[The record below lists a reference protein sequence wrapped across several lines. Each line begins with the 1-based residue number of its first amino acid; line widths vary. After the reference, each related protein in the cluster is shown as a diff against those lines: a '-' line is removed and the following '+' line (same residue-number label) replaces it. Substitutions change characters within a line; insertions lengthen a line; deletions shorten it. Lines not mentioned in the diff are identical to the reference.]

1 MRQKYP
7 LEEVR
12 SFVQRRYGL
21 NIPQLPIRFESGL
34 ENTNYLITASK
45 GEKYVFKVYEE
56 LQKPT
61 IPTITFELSFLQYCK
76 NAGLPV
82 QTIVHS
88 VQGNERVFFRKKPAV
103 LLSYISGNNLREQS
117 LNPTL
122 AKKIGELIAS
132 FHLKAASFQVK
143 GNPLRI
149 HYWDLA
155 QFLVNEQRLS
165 AVPPKMQKK
174 VQKGIAE
181 YHQILPVL
189 KQCKKGIIHNDFN
202 QENVIVS
209 GKNVMGIID
218 FGDAIKTILVA
229 DIAIAFA
236 HLCFLQSKPLIFCKE
251 MYQAYTKKKN
261 LNRAEQGVL
270 FSLVKA
276 RFITG
281 IINGYF
287 NERQLGRH
295 QDFIWIRTWG
305 VKGLSDLEEIG
316 EKQFNTVLGI
326 QHSNL

>member
-1 MRQKYP
+1 MRQEYP

-21 NIPQLPIRFESGL
+21 NILQLPIRFESGL

-45 GEKYVFKVYEE
+45 GEKYVFKIYEE
-56 LQKPT
+56 LQ

-165 AVPPKMQKK
+165 AVPSRLQKK
-174 VQKGIAE
+174 VKKGIAE
-181 YHQILPVL
+181 YRHIMHVL
-189 KQCKKGIIHNDFN
+189 KQCRKGIIHNDFN

-209 GKNVMGIID
+209 GRKVMGIID
-218 FGDAIKTILVA
+218 FGDTIETILVA

-236 HLCFLQSKPLIFCKE
+236 HLCFLQSKPLICCKE
-251 MYQAYTKKKN
+251 MYQAYTKKKS
-261 LNRAEQGVL
+261 LNRVEQGVL

-287 NERQLGRH
+287 NEKQLGRH
-295 QDFIWIRTWG
+295 QDFTWIRNWG
-305 VKGLSDLEEIG
+305 VKGLSDLEDIG
-316 EKQFNTVLGI
+316 EEQFNTVLGI
-326 QHSNL
+326 QHNNL